1 MKKPPSEKEALLHKL
16 KKIGD
21 LSLAHCSH
29 VDDDIKQSAID
40 INRLAHDSYELIKR
54 KKD

>member
-1 MKKPPSEKEALLHKL
+1 MKKPPSEKEVLLRKL

-21 LSLAHCSH
+21 LSLKHCSH
-29 VDDDIKQSAID
+29 LDDDIKQNAID

-54 KKD
+54 KED

>member
-1 MKKPPSEKEALLHKL
+1 MKKSASEREILLDKL

-21 LSLAHCSH
+21 LSLPSCSH
-29 VDDDIKQSAID
+29 VDDDIKQNAID

>member
-1 MKKPPSEKEALLHKL
+1 MKKSPSEREILLDKL

-21 LSLAHCSH
+21 LSLPHCSH
-29 VDDDIKQSAID
+29 IDDAIKQNAID